1 VPLLEVRDLRTGY
14 GHVPV
19 LHGVNMSID
28 EGETAVLLGL
38 NGAGKTTTLM
48 TIAGLLPRWG
58 GEIVYDGQPVGSE
71 DARAL
76 VARGIVLVPEGRRVF
91 PALSVQNNLRLGAW
105 SHRRDHK
112 LFRKNLDRAFEIFP
126 VLRERRGQMA
136 GTLSGGEQQM
146 LAIGR
151 GLMAN
156 PRLLLIDEAS
166 LGLSPKLAQQVFA
179 AAKMINGEG
188 VTVLMVE
195 QNAGVLEIA
204 DLTYIML
211 KGRIEYEG
219 KGGDILKQSELRQA
233 YLGAPA

>member
-1 VPLLEVRDLRTGY
+1 MPLLEVTDLRTGY
-14 GHVPV
+14 GAVPV
-19 LHGVNMSID
+19 LHGVNMAIE

-38 NGAGKTTTLM
+38 NGAGKTTTLI
-48 TIAGLLPRWG
+48 TIAGLLRRWG
-58 GEIVYDGQPVGSE
+58 GDIVYDGRPIGNE
-71 DARAL
+71 DARTL
-76 VARGIVLVPEGRRVF
+76 VARGVVLVPEGRHVF
-91 PALSVQNNLRLGAW
+91 PALSIQNNLRLGAW

-112 LFRKNLDRAFEIFP
+112 LFRKNTARAFEIFP
-126 VLRERRGQMA
+126 VLKERRGQMA

-146 LAIGR
+146 LALAR

-166 LGLSPKLAQQVFA
+166 LGLSPKLAQEVFA

-204 DLTYIML
+204 DRAYIMQ
-211 KGRIEYEG
+211 KGHIEYDGSG
-219 KGGDILKQSELRQA
+219 KEILKQGELRKS

>member
-1 VPLLEVRDLRTGY
+1 MPLLEVRDMRTGY
-14 GHVPV
+14 GQIPV
-19 LHGVNMSID
+19 LHGVNLSVE

-38 NGAGKTTTLM
+38 NGAGKTTALM
-48 TIAGLLPRWG
+48 TIAGLLRRWG
-58 GEIVYDGQPVGSE
+58 GEVEYDGRRILAE
-71 DARAL
+71 DVRTL
-76 VARGIVLVPEGRRVF
+76 VARGVVLVPEGRRVF

-105 SHRRDHK
+105 SRRRDHK
-112 LFRKNLDRAFEIFP
+112 LYRRNLDRVFEIFP
-126 VLRERRGQMA
+126 VLKERRGQLA

-146 LAIGR
+146 LAIAR

-166 LGLSPKLAQQVFA
+166 LGLSPKLAQQVFQTVRR
-179 AAKMINGEG
+179 INGEG

-204 DLTYIML
+204 DRTYIMQ

-219 KGGDILKQSELRQA
+219 SGAEIMNQEELRRA

>member
-1 VPLLEVRDLRTGY
+1 
-14 GHVPV
+14 
-19 LHGVNMSID
+19 
-28 EGETAVLLGL
+28 
-38 NGAGKTTTLM
+38 M
-48 TIAGLLPRWG
+48 TISGLLRSWG
-58 GEIVYDGQPVGSE
+58 GTIVFDGQEVQTQ
-71 DARAL
+71 DARSL
-76 VARGIVLVPEGRRVF
+76 VAKGVVLVPEGRRVF

-112 LFRKNLDRAFEIFP
+112 MFKKNMERGFELFP
-126 VLRERRGQMA
+126 VLKERRSQMA

-146 LAIGR
+146 LAIAR

-156 PRLLLIDEAS
+156 PRMLLMDEAS

-195 QNAGVLEIA
+195 QNAGVLQIA
-204 DLTYIML
+204 DRAYIMQ

-219 KGGDILKQSELRQA
+219 TGAEILKQGELRKS

>member
-1 VPLLEVRDLRTGY
+1 VPLLEVSDLRTGY

-28 EGETAVLLGL
+28 EGATAVLLGL

-48 TIAGLLPRWG
+48 TIAGLLSSWG
-58 GEIVYDGQPVGSE
+58 GDIVFDGKPIGNE
-71 DARAL
+71 DARTL
-76 VARGIVLVPEGRRVF
+76 VARGVVLIPEGRRVF
-91 PALSVQNNLRLGAW
+91 PALSVHNNLRLGAW

-112 LFRKNLDRAFEIFP
+112 LFRKNTARAFEIFP
-126 VLRERRGQMA
+126 VLKERRGQMA

-146 LAIGR
+146 LAIAR

-156 PRLLLIDEAS
+156 PRLLLFDEAS

-204 DLTYIML
+204 DRAYIMQ
-211 KGRIEYEG
+211 KGQIEYDGSGEE
-219 KGGDILKQSELRQA
+219 ILKQGELRKS

>member
-1 VPLLEVRDLRTGY
+1 MPLLEVNDLRTGY
-14 GHVPV
+14 GSVPV
-19 LHGVNMSID
+19 LHGVDMTIE

-48 TIAGLLPRWG
+48 TIAGLLQSTS
-58 GEIVYDGQPVGSE
+58 GEIKFMGKPVTNQ
-71 DARAL
+71 DARTL
-76 VARGIVLVPEGRRVF
+76 VGLGVVLVPEGRRVF

-105 SHRRDHK
+105 SHRRDQK
-112 LFRKNLDRAFEIFP
+112 LFKKNMERGFELFP
-126 VLRERRGQMA
+126 VLKERRGQMA

-146 LAIGR
+146 LAIAR

-156 PRLLLIDEAS
+156 PKLLLIDEAS
-166 LGLSPKLAQQVFA
+166 LGLSPKLAGEVFA

-204 DLTYIML
+204 DRAFIMN
-211 KGRIEYEG
+211 KGHIEFSG
-219 KGGDILKQSELRQA
+219 KGDEILKQGELRKS

>member
-1 VPLLEVRDLRTGY
+1 MSLLEVRNLRTGY
-14 GHVPV
+14 GAVPV
-19 LHGVNMSID
+19 LHGVDMTV
-28 EGETAVLLGL
+28 EQGATAVLLGL

-48 TIAGLLPRWG
+48 TIAGLIPSSG
-58 GEIVYDGQPVGSE
+58 GEILFDGKPITNQ
-71 DARAL
+71 DARTL
-76 VARGIVLVPEGRRVF
+76 VGLGVVLVPEGRRVF
-91 PALSVQNNLRLGAW
+91 PALSVHNNLRLGAW

-112 LFRKNLDRAFEIFP
+112 LFQKNMAKGFEIFP
-126 VLRERRGQMA
+126 VLKERRNQMA

-146 LAIGR
+146 LAIAR

-156 PRLLLIDEAS
+156 PRLLLVDEAS

-204 DLTYIML
+204 DRAYIMQ

-219 KGGDILKQSELRQA
+219 TGAEILEQGELRKS